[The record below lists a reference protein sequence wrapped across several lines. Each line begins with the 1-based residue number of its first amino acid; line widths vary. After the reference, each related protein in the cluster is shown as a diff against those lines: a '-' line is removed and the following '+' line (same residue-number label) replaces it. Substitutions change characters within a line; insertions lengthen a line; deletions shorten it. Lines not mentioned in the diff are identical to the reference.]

1 MQNEKNLEV
10 CDKFLKFVF
19 HLKCWMNA
27 NHIKK
32 FNINGKGDFELTER
46 QFEILV
52 TLKLLNNGTISDLEE
67 RLHVTSSSLSTTI
80 SKMVKLGYIE
90 RSFPQDE
97 EDRRKTYL
105 HITEKG
111 INIIDDVHKKI
122 IQAIDCFYETLKDD
136 QKRSF
141 SEGVDKLVQIF
152 DDID

>member
-10 CDKFLKFVF
+10 CNKFLKFVF
-19 HLKCWMNA
+19 HLKCWMNE

-46 QFEILV
+46 QFEILI

-80 SKMVKLGYIE
+80 SRMVKLGYIE
-90 RSFPQDE
+90 RSFPQDQ

-122 IQAIDCFYETLKDD
+122 IQAIDCFYEALKDD

-152 DDID
+152 DDSD